1 MSKIF
6 KLDQPDYS
14 SEYQVICICSSLQD
28 YRLSWH
34 LNKLFKL
41 DLAKSEDFE
50 YLARKTNQSVKSSLY
65 LFSDTKTLLDYQ
77 IISNRNPNGF
87 LMPEQKQV
95 DYFFLIRGLYDL
107 QKTKAM
113 EDKIRNIPNVMT
125 AYIADFSKL
134 KDINNILSDLEL
146 HLMKILTEKNK
157 KDAKKFE
164 KKDHLGKN

>member
-34 LNKLFKL
+34 LNNLFKL
-41 DLAKSEDFE
+41 DLAKSDDFE
-50 YLARKTNQSVKSSLY
+50 YIVRKTNQSIKSSLY
-65 LFSDTKTLLDYQ
+65 LFSDSKTLLDYQ
-77 IISNRNPNGF
+77 LISNRNVNGF

-95 DYFFLIRGLYDL
+95 DYFFFIKGFNDPP
-107 QKTKAM
+107 KIKVM
-113 EDKIRNIPNVMT
+113 EDKIRHIPNVMT
-125 AYIADFSKL
+125 AYIADFGKL

-146 HLMKILTEKNK
+146 HLMKILSENKNE
-157 KDAKKFE
+157 KKFE
-164 KKDHLGKN
+164 KKNHVGKN